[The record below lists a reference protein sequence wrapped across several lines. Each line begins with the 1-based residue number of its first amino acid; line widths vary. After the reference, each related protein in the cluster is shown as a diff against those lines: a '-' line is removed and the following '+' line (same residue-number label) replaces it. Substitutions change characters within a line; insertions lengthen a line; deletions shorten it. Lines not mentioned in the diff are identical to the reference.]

1 LFITFLAKAI
11 EKSTITKNKKLLC
24 TYDKYYWMISS
35 SIEKNRFVK
44 LAGTGSFLPGEAIP
58 MEDIEKYLG
67 SMPDAPHKVRR
78 WLERIRPL
86 MKEMLDIEYY
96 HFAIDPIT
104 RQFTEDNITMSV
116 KAAKQALEDAKLRA
130 TDIDLILYGSAHQDQ
145 MPTASVR
152 IQEQLGIEQCGE
164 ISIHANCTSAY
175 KALLLGHDLLKNGRY
190 QNALV
195 ISSSMSSS
203 ELITEYY
210 NQQLVTK
217 EELFLRY
224 FLSDGAAALVLK
236 AEDLCSSGLFVEYV
250 YMESIGGKKP
260 SAMGNKRPAYY
271 MNPKEEFDKG
281 YHHLAQMFQEELRAN
296 FHDPDGSVF
305 LKGLSRM
312 ILKYGI
318 DLNSLR
324 FFQVNFPSKH
334 ITELVMDECESLGI
348 SRDTLY
354 TKMSTMGYIG
364 PPMALL
370 CLDKIKR
377 EEILNPGD
385 TLLSFVTE
393 VSKFM
398 QAGYFIR
405 YYGK

>member
-1 LFITFLAKAI
+1 MTP
-11 EKSTITKNKKLLC
+11 
-24 TYDKYYWMISS
+24 
-35 SIEKNRFVK
+35 SIFDQSPYVK
-44 LAGTGSFLPGEAIP
+44 LAGTGSYLPGESIP
-58 MEDIEKYLG
+58 IDEIDRYLG
-67 SMPDAPHKVRR
+67 DMPDAPHKVRR

-96 HFAIDPIT
+96 HFAIDPVT
-104 RQFTEDNITMSV
+104 RQFTEDNVTMSV
-116 KAAKQALEDAKLRA
+116 KAAQKALSDTKMEAG
-130 TDIDLILYGSAHQDQ
+130 DIDLILYGSAHQDQ

-175 KALLLGHDLLKNGRY
+175 KALLLGYDLLKNGRY
-190 QNALV
+190 CNALV

-203 ELITEYY
+203 ELVTEYY
-210 NQQLVTK
+210 NQALVTK
-217 EELFLRY
+217 EELLLRF

-236 AEDLCSSGLFVEYV
+236 AEDQRSEGLFVDHV

-260 SAMGNKRPAYY
+260 SAMGNKRPAYW
-271 MNPKEEFDKG
+271 MNPKEEFEKG

-305 LKGLSRM
+305 LKGLKRM
-312 ILKYGI
+312 ITKYGI
-318 DLNSLR
+318 DLSMLR

-334 ITELVMDECESLGI
+334 ITELVMEECESLGI
-348 SRDTLY
+348 PRDTLY
-354 TKMSTMGYIG
+354 SKMSSMGYIG

-370 CLDKIKR
+370 CLDKIKK
-377 EEILNPGD
+377 EEKLAPGD
-385 TLLSFVTE
+385 MLLSFVTE

-398 QAGYFIR
+398 QAGYVIR
-405 YYGK
+405 YYQP

>member
-1 LFITFLAKAI
+1 MID
-11 EKSTITKNKKLLC
+11 KSRNIK
-24 TYDKYYWMISS
+24 I
-35 SIEKNRFVK
+35 
-44 LAGTGSFLPGEAIP
+44 AGTGSYLPGNPIP
-58 MEDIEKYLG
+58 IDEIDHYLG
-67 SMPDAPHKVRR
+67 DLPDAPQKVRH

-96 HFAIDPIT
+96 HFAIDPVS
-104 RQFTEDNITMSV
+104 RKFTEDNITMSV
-116 KAAKQALEDAKLRA
+116 KAANLALADANM
-130 TDIDLILYGSAHQDQ
+130 TSEEIELIIYGSAHQDQ

-152 IQEQLGIEQCGE
+152 IQEKLGIEQCGE
-164 ISIHANCTSAY
+164 ISVHANCTSAY

-190 QNALV
+190 RNALV

-210 NQQLVTK
+210 NQPLVTK

-236 AEDLCSSGLFVEYV
+236 AEDPPGNGLFVDSV

-271 MNPKEEFDKG
+271 MNPKEEFEKG
-281 YHHLAQMFQEELRAN
+281 YHHLAQLFQEELRAA

-305 LKGLSRM
+305 LKGLTRM
-312 ILKYGI
+312 ISKYGI
-318 DLNSLR
+318 NLSTLR

-334 ITELVMDECESLGI
+334 ITELVMDECQSLGI
-348 SRDTLY
+348 PRSTLY
-354 TKMSTMGYIG
+354 SKMSTMGYIG

-370 CLDKIKR
+370 CLDRIKK
-377 EEILNPGD
+377 EEKLNVGD
-385 TLLSFVTE
+385 TILSFVTE

-398 QAGYFIR
+398 QAGYVIR
-405 YYGK
+405 YK

>member
-1 LFITFLAKAI
+1 MT
-11 EKSTITKNKKLLC
+11 
-24 TYDKYYWMISS
+24 S
-35 SIEKNRFVK
+35 SIFDQSPYVK
-44 LAGTGSFLPGEAIP
+44 LAGTGSYLPGESIP
-58 MEDIEKYLG
+58 IEEIDRYLG
-67 SMPDAPHKVRR
+67 ELPDAPQKVRR

-96 HFAIDPIT
+96 HFAIDPVT

-116 KAAKQALEDAKLRA
+116 KAARKALSDAKMEA
-130 TDIDLILYGSAHQDQ
+130 GDIDLILYGSAHQDQ

-175 KALLLGHDLLKNGRY
+175 KALLLGYDLLKNGRY
-190 QNALV
+190 RNALV

-203 ELITEYY
+203 ELVTEYY
-210 NQQLVTK
+210 NQALVTK
-217 EELFLRY
+217 EELFLRF

-236 AEDLCSSGLFVEYV
+236 AEDQRTDGLFIDHV

-260 SAMGNKRPAYY
+260 SAMGNKRPAYW
-271 MNPKEEFDKG
+271 MNPKEEFEKG
-281 YHHLAQMFQEELRAN
+281 YHHLAQMFQEELRTN

-305 LKGLSRM
+305 LKGLKRM
-312 ILKYGI
+312 ITKYGI
-318 DLNSLR
+318 DLSMLR

-334 ITELVMDECESLGI
+334 ITELVMEECESLGI
-348 SRDTLY
+348 PRDTLY
-354 TKMSTMGYIG
+354 SKMSSMGYIG

-370 CLDKIKR
+370 CLDKIKK
-377 EEILNPGD
+377 EEKLAPGD
-385 TLLSFVTE
+385 MLLSFVTE

-398 QAGYFIR
+398 QAGYVIR
-405 YYGK
+405 YYQS